1 MKKFLPYLIGGLAL
15 LVLITLAAT
24 APFKR
29 DRKLDERITLRQ
41 KDKIPYGTFVA
52 HHLLASL
59 FPHAIISTDKRE
71 PCNWD
76 QISAADTNQA
86 VFLVAKSFEPEEYE
100 LKRLAD
106 FVQKGNY
113 VFIIANSLS
122 YEAARY
128 MGVSSSE
135 RYFYVHTDDSLN
147 IALNN
152 PPFTA
157 ARNYM
162 YPGKKFDSYF
172 NALDSAKTLKLGNDQ
187 YGNSNFIQLQA
198 GRGKLFI
205 HLAPLTFSNYFILH
219 KNNTQY
225 FQKVVSV
232 IPPHVDKV
240 LWNEYFLNKRK
251 VKNESEPN
259 VLGVLWQYPSF
270 RWALL
275 TAIATLL
282 LYTLMEMRRRQR
294 LIPVLEKPVND
305 SLDFVRTM
313 GRLYYDRKDHHNLSK
328 KMAVHFLEH
337 VRSRY
342 KVTTHTLDEAFVQ
355 ELHAK
360 SGYPAQDLKRIVS
373 FIHNTHHTAVIT
385 EHQLAEFYQHLES
398 FYQNT

>member
-1 MKKFLPYLIGGLAL
+1 LKNILPYLIGGIAL
-15 LVLITLAAT
+15 VALIALVVS
-24 APFKR
+24 APLKR

-52 HHLLASL
+52 HHLLTSL
-59 FPHAIISTDKRE
+59 FPHAFISTDKRE
-71 PCNWD
+71 PCKWNH
-76 QISAADTNQA
+76 ISAADTNQV
-86 VFLVAKSFEPEEYE
+86 VFLIAKSFEPEEYE

-113 VFIIANSLS
+113 VFIVANSLS
-122 YEAARY
+122 YETARY

-135 RYFYVHTDDSLN
+135 RYIYVHSEDSLN

-152 PPFTA
+152 PPFKA
-157 ARNYM
+157 ATTYM
-162 YPGKKFDSYF
+162 YPGKRFDSYF
-172 NALDSAKTLKLGNDQ
+172 TGLDTAKAVQLGNDQ

-225 FQKVVSV
+225 FQKVLSV

-240 LWNEYFLNKRK
+240 LWNEYFLTKRK
-251 VKNESEPN
+251 IKNESEPD
-259 VLGVLWQYPSF
+259 VLSVLWQYPSF
-270 RWALL
+270 RWALI
-275 TAIATLL
+275 TAVATLL
-282 LYTLMEMRRRQR
+282 LYALMEMRRRQR
-294 LIPVLEKPVND
+294 FIPVLQKPVND

-313 GRLYYDRKDHHNLSK
+313 GRLYYDRKDHQNLSK
-328 KMAVHFLEH
+328 KMASFFLDH
-337 VRSRY
+337 VRTRY
-342 KVTTHTLDEAFVQ
+342 KVAAHTLDDAFVQ

-360 SGYPAQDLKRIVS
+360 SGYGMPELQRIVS
-373 FIHNTHHTAVIT
+373 FIHYTNDNKVMS
-385 EHQLAEFYQHLES
+385 EHQLADFYKHLES